1 MCSLMRLLYCVCLMN
16 VMNQSGHFDSCCE
29 SFKGLTG
36 VRHQSRLKG
45 NPVHNRHRAA
55 LERHSQLLATCLA
68 QNVKHASSALIKRSC
83 ETSSSTST
91 ASYTGFTST
100 GAGNPGSVISSD
112 NSLTPFVL
120 QRPATLR
127 HSASLMMM
135 MMIIPRTSATSV
147 WPLSWQA
154 SEHHHRLH
162 LLCEVHGLGWHPEPL
177 PLSLPLSP
185 PS

>member
-120 QRPATLR
+120 QQPDTLR
-127 HSASLMMM
+127 HSSSLM
-135 MMIIPRTSATSV
+135 MMIIPRTSAASV
-147 WPLSWQA
+147 WPPA
-154 SEHHHRLH
+154 SSLERQHHSRH
-162 LLCEVHGLGWHPEPL
+162 LLKTEYDRTGHPTCVPGYRH
-177 PLSLPLSP
+177 PFQSS
-185 PS
+185 